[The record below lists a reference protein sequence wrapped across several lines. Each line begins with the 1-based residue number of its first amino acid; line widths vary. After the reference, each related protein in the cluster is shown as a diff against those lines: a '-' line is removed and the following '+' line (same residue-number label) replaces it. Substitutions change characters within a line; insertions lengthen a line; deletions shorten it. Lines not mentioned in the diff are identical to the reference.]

1 MAEQQG
7 RQAETEDGFTPI
19 TSQDE
24 FDRMVKDRIERA
36 KRSATPADY
45 DELRKK
51 AEELDDAVRRA
62 DEAEAERDKLRH
74 AAEAE
79 AERDKLRHA
88 AEVDAWKAEASASM
102 GIPAAV
108 LRGETKEDILA
119 HAEAIRSAMPVYP
132 QVKEWGGDAARP
144 MDRQEILAI
153 KNPRER
159 KAAILA
165 NLDQF

>member
-7 RQAETEDGFTPI
+7 RQAEAEGGFTPI

-24 FDRMVKDRIERA
+24 FDRMVRDRIERA

-62 DEAEAERDKLRH
+62 DEAEAERD
-74 AAEAE
+74 E
-79 AERDKLRHA
+79 LRHA
-88 AEVDAWKAEASASM
+88 AEVDAWKAEASAST

-132 QVKEWGGDAARP
+132 QVKERGGDAARP
-144 MDRQEILAI
+144 MGRQEILAI